1 MAAQNDDLNQ
11 LILDALGSDRSS
23 LAPKKVKD
31 RDVIPA
37 SEIQSLEKKYK
48 VSFNKNTTSPLVYGD
63 LKDLRRDP
71 ISINKTTIFNM
82 NCVLEKIPIPS
93 TNKILG
99 MGAIPKNIINRNGI
113 TTYINNSGEEI
124 EYPTNYMKS
133 IGGII
138 NLTITGDIGANYDL
152 VVKDITNTKWY
163 DWDTNSFTNGY
174 TTKQGV
180 VDYEKIRLI
189 IPPKATETKYQIF
202 FQPIGSTDY
211 SSELPTESNPWEI
224 CQLMDAKTTFRFD
237 SRNPAFISDTV
248 LSKTYKPGTI
258 INTNENG
265 TTIDCT
271 LTVLPKRGRI
281 KLINED
287 WDRVPVSSRLFNSDV
302 VGLDKTTIFKTDL
315 VATVNSTYSMGTISG
330 TITLNKSAIRDYNFS
345 INPTNFFKI
354 I

>member
-48 VSFNKNTTSPLVYGD
+48 VSFNKNTTSPLIYGD

-71 ISINKTTIFNM
+71 ISVNKTTIFNM

-99 MGAIPKNIINRNGI
+99 MSATPANKVSKGSVA
-113 TTYINNSGEEI
+113 TYLDVDNNEI
-124 EYPTNYMKS
+124 EYPTNYMNN

-163 DWDTNSFTNGY
+163 NWETNEFTNGY
-174 TTKQGV
+174 QTKQGV
-180 VDYEKIRLI
+180 VDYKSIKLV
-189 IPPKATETKYQIF
+189 IPSQSSETKYEIF
-202 FQPIGSTDY
+202 FKPIGSTDY
-211 SSELPTESNPWEI
+211 STEIPTETNPWVI
-224 CQLMDAKTTFRFD
+224 FQLMKATTTFKFD
-237 SRNPAFISDTV
+237 DNDRRFISETV
-248 LSKTYKPGTI
+248 FSKTYNPGTI
-258 INTNENG
+258 INAVEDG
-265 TTIDCT
+265 VTTDFTI
-271 LTVLPKRGRI
+271 TVVPRRGRI
-281 KLINED
+281 KLEEEELT
-287 WDRVPVSSRLFNSDV
+287 RSKVSTRHFNSSLI
-302 VGLDKTTIFKTDL
+302 GLDKTSIFKTDL
-315 VATVNSTYSMGTISG
+315 TTSVDSDYSMGTISG
-330 TITLNKSAIRDYNFS
+330 TITLKASAIRDFEYT
-345 INPTNFFKI
+345 INPTHFFKI
-354 I
+354 T